1 VSESSLF
8 IRRAGIKKGS
18 EGGTV
23 SESGLTIGGEHGELL
38 EASPYGIEKKK
49 LGMWIFIV
57 SDACTFATFLF
68 GYGYMRV
75 GSQNWGTPF
84 EFPTILNG
92 IVMTLILLSSSL
104 TMLAAVRAA
113 QEGQK
118 ASAYKWLG
126 LTMLLGTMFAI
137 LHLREWSKMFSEGW
151 RLFSNPTGGAAQF
164 GACFFSV
171 TGLHLAHVISGVIAL
186 LIIARGFNRG
196 RYDASHVET
205 AGLYWHFVDLVWM
218 FVFPMMYLMNA
229 R

>member
-1 VSESSLF
+1 MSES
-8 IRRAGIKKGS
+8 
-18 EGGTV
+18 E
-23 SESGLTIGGEHGELL
+23 LTIGGEHGELL

-92 IVMTLILLSSSL
+92 IVMTFVLLSSSL
-104 TMLAAVRAA
+104 TMLAAVHAA
-113 QEGQK
+113 QTGQK
-118 ASAYKWLG
+118 ASATKWLA
-126 LTMLLGTMFAI
+126 LTMILGTVFAI
-137 LHLREWSKMFSEGW
+137 LHLREWFRMIGEGW

-171 TGLHLAHVISGVIAL
+171 TGLHLTHVISGVIAL

-196 RYDASHVET
+196 RYDATHVET
-205 AGLYWHFVDLVWM
+205 AGLYWHFIDLVWM
-218 FVFPMMYLMNA
+218 FVFTMMYLLNA